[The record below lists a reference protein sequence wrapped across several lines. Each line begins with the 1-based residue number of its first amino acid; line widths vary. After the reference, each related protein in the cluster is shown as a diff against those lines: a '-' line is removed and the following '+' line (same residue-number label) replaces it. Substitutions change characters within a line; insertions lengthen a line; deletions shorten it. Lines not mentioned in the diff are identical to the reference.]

1 MNDSSTAPVANEDVA
16 WASIETPLDVDEL
29 KLFCQDIERLFRIN
43 PMLIFKDWQANK
55 EDGFQFSG
63 QNISQE
69 EAFDF
74 DLTLSINAVTDG
86 VQINYQQGVKSSTT
100 FTIEAADSGSNLNSK
115 SKLTITENYNGMSE
129 QERKENLHT
138 VDRSLTVWAKYLQQY
153 FLSWQRWSRFGLW
166 RWYMKRVWQPM
177 KPSGRRITYMLL
189 WITAFEIALIILG
202 VAIYYIEY
210 A

>member
-1 MNDSSTAPVANEDVA
+1 MNEQNNAVVADEDVA

-43 PMLIFKDWQANK
+43 PMLIFKDWQSN
-55 EDGFQFSG
+55 EENGYQFSG

-69 EAFDF
+69 EPFDF

-86 VQINYQQGVKSSTT
+86 VQINYQQGIKSSTT
-100 FTIEAADSGSNLNSK
+100 FTIEPADAGSQSK
-115 SKLTITENYNGMSE
+115 SKLTITEDYNGMSE
-129 QERKENLHT
+129 QERKEHLHT

-153 FLSWQRWSRFGLW
+153 FLSWQRWSRFRLW
-166 RWYMKRVWQPM
+166 RWYMNRVWQPM

-202 VAIYYIEY
+202 VTIYYIEY

>member
-1 MNDSSTAPVANEDVA
+1 MNDSASAPIATEDMA
-16 WASIETPLDVDEL
+16 WASIETPLSMDEL
-29 KLFCQDIERLFRIN
+29 TLFCQDIERLFRIN
-43 PMLIFKDWQANK
+43 PMLIFKDWQTTEKNAY
-55 EDGFQFSG
+55 QFSG

-74 DLTLSINAVTDG
+74 DLTLNVKTLPDG
-86 VQINYQQGVKSSTT
+86 VQINYQQGVKSRTT
-100 FTIEAADSGSNLNSK
+100 FTIEAVDAGSQSK

-129 QERKENLHT
+129 QERKEQLHT

-153 FLSWQRWSRFGLW
+153 FLSWQRWSRFRLW
-166 RWYMKRVWQPM
+166 RWYMQRVWQPM

-202 VAIYYIEY
+202 VTIYYIEY

>member
-1 MNDSSTAPVANEDVA
+1 MNEQNNAVVADEDVA

-43 PMLIFKDWQANK
+43 PMLIFKDWQSN
-55 EDGFQFSG
+55 EESGYQFSG

-69 EAFDF
+69 EPFDF
-74 DLTLSINAVTDG
+74 DLSLTVKNIPDG
-86 VQINYQQGVKSSTT
+86 MQIIYQQGVKSSTT
-100 FTIEAADSGSNLNSK
+100 FTIAVADAGSNSK
-115 SKLTITENYNGMSE
+115 SKLTITERYDGMSE
-129 QERKENLHT
+129 TERKEHLHT

-153 FLSWQRWSRFGLW
+153 FLSWQRWSRFRLW